1 MSTCKPSLVLFD
13 LSKYSDAISV
23 RRNFGFFL
31 NRSLCYIAITTTCD
45 MRVQAN
51 QFTVKAL
58 FSVHNRWIIPNKKH
72 VMDPREK
79 KIFLI
84 DRAHL
89 HERGVQVE
97 VLDEIF
103 FWRKHDAMV

>member
-1 MSTCKPSLVLFD
+1 
-13 LSKYSDAISV
+13 
-23 RRNFGFFL
+23 
-31 NRSLCYIAITTTCD
+31 

-103 FWRKHDAMV
+103 FGANMMPWFDLFSNLFDVSLIR